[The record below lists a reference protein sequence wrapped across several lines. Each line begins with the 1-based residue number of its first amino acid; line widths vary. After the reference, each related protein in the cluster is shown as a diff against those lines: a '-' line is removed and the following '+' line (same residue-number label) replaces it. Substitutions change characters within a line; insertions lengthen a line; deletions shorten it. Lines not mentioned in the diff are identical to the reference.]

1 MQLTKHQRV
10 QTLNVRFSPAQ
21 FHQSLPSFLKG
32 ILNRRVVKESHRD
45 APYKG
50 IPPTLLFFPLF
61 FLIFFFFFFF
71 SFVSFNRSS
80 FRSSSRELP
89 SFHSFLVVMTKYF
102 LIRYKSLEDIV
113 LFRRNFPSS
122 EFAFFNY
129 VRSNLI
135 VLVSEF
141 V

>member
-1 MQLTKHQRV
+1 MQLTEHQRV

-61 FLIFFFFFFF
+61 FLIFFFFFFP
-71 SFVSFNRSS
+71 FVSFNRSS

-89 SFHSFLVVMTKYF
+89 SLHSFLVVMTKYF
-102 LIRYKSLEDIV
+102 LIRYKSLEDIA
-113 LFRRNFPSS
+113 LFPAKFSFERIFLLQL
-122 EFAFFNY
+122 
-129 VRSNLI
+129 RS
-135 VLVSEF
+135 LVSRKI
-141 V
+141 